1 MQLNEKN
8 CLRLSK
14 RKIMTLNQMFK
25 FKKLGVFSKS
35 NCGNSSEESRIVKAW
50 HDLIEEAQIIDTKQV
65 IQDFDNLLKEQWPCN
80 AIYRNQ
86 AK

>member
-1 MQLNEKN
+1 
-8 CLRLSK
+8 
-14 RKIMTLNQMFK
+14 MTLNQMFK
-25 FKKLGVFSKS
+25 FKKLRVFSKS

-80 AIYRNQ
+80 VVGCYLS
-86 AK
+86 KYLEVPELL

>member
-1 MQLNEKN
+1 
-8 CLRLSK
+8 
-14 RKIMTLNQMFK
+14 MTLNQMFK